1 LNSYELLKISACR
14 ADSTGNRALPFIARF
29 RPLVEDAVRTPLTCD
44 RLRAVMT
51 VHLCGARLI
60 RTVIAIGVVMATR
73 STTAAQVN
81 QPFAIGSVSAARGSK
96 ASGMLTVDA
105 GVDQGTFIPITIVH
119 GATAGPVLALIAG
132 VHGSEYSPILALQQV
147 LPRLDAREIRGT
159 VVLVHVA
166 NIPAFLGRTI
176 YTGPIDGKNLNRSY
190 PGKADGTISERIA
203 HRITNDIIKRAD
215 YVVDIHSGDANEDLR
230 PWTGYYARHGTPDV
244 IARSREMA
252 IAFGFDHIV
261 MLPQTPKTPAEA
273 IYTGATAVALG
284 KPSFDVECG
293 GLGAVDPDAF
303 GRISDGVMSLLRHL
317 RMLGAAAAPAARPIF
332 IATRSSVASHHD
344 GIFYRQVKAG
354 EQVNAGAALGY
365 ITDFFGNRVAELRA
379 PKAGVVL
386 SVFGTPPVR
395 KGETVAVIGHVDES
409 SR

>member
-1 LNSYELLKISACR
+1 
-14 ADSTGNRALPFIARF
+14 
-29 RPLVEDAVRTPLTCD
+29 
-44 RLRAVMT
+44 MT

-60 RTVIAIGVVMATR
+60 RTVVAIGIVMATR

-105 GVDQGTFIPITIVH
+105 
-119 GATAGPVLALIAG
+119 
-132 VHGSEYSPILALQQV
+132 
-147 LPRLDAREIRGT
+147 
-159 VVLVHVA
+159 
-166 NIPAFLGRTI
+166 
-176 YTGPIDGKNLNRSY
+176 
-190 PGKADGTISERIA
+190 GTISERIA

-230 PWTGYYARHGTPDV
+230 PWTGYYSGHGTPDV

-252 IAFGFDHIV
+252 VAFGFDHIV
-261 MLPQTPKTPAEA
+261 LLPQTPKTPAEA

-284 KPSFDVECG
+284 KPSFDVESG
-293 GLGAVDPDAF
+293 GLGVVDPGAF
-303 GRISDGVMSLLRHL
+303 GRIADGVMSLLRHL
-317 RMLGAAAAPAARPIF
+317 RMLAGAPAPAARPIF
-332 IATRSSVASHHD
+332 IATRSSVASDND

-379 PKAGVVL
+379 PKTGVVL

-395 KGETVAVIGHVDES
+395 KGETVVVIGHTEETK
-409 SR
+409 R

>member
-1 LNSYELLKISACR
+1 MNTTMARHATAGVLAASVAVSAWQ
-14 ADSTGNRALPFIARF
+14 TG
-29 RPLVEDAVRTPLTCD
+29 E
-44 RLRAVMT
+44 
-51 VHLCGARLI
+51 
-60 RTVIAIGVVMATR
+60 
-73 STTAAQVN
+73 S
-81 QPFAIGSVSAARGSK
+81 FAIGSVSAARGTT
-96 ASGMLTVDA
+96 ASGTVAVDA
-105 GVDQGTFIPITIVH
+105 AVDQGTFIPITIVH

-147 LPRLDAREIRGT
+147 RPRLDPRAISGT
-159 VVLVHVA
+159 VILVHVA

-190 PGKADGTISERIA
+190 PGKADGTISDRIA
-203 HRITNDIIKRAD
+203 YRITNDIIKRAD

-230 PWTGYYARHGTPDV
+230 PWTGYYAGHGTPDV
-244 IARSREMA
+244 IARSRAMA

-261 MLPQTPKTPAEA
+261 LLPQTPQTPAEA

-303 GRISDGVMSLLRHL
+303 GRIADGVLSLLRHL
-317 RMLGAAAAPAARPIF
+317 RMLPGAPAPAARPTF
-332 IATRSSVASHHD
+332 VATRSNVGSDVD
-344 GIFYRQVKAG
+344 GIFYRQVRAG
-354 EQVNAGAALGY
+354 DEVEAGAAIGY
-365 ITDFFGNRVAELRA
+365 ITDFFGTRVAELRA
-379 PKAGVVL
+379 PKGGVVL

-395 KGETVAVIGHVDES
+395 RGETVAVIGHVGES